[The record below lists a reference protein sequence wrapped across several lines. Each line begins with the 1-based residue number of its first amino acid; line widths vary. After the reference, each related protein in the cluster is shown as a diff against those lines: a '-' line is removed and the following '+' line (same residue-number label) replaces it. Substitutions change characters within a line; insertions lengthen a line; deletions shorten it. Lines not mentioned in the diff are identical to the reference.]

1 MRPRCCPTGSM
12 PPVAKR
18 SASIALSLTRR
29 LNLGDKLI
37 VYRGEADGKEKPS
50 RALATAAAFARSD
63 WERLPGNIVGLL
75 WHAITPVLDESI
87 HLYTIAQSMNV
98 QPLAPPLSFEE
109 QWFRLLYERLGGSGD
124 TRRSAGT
131 A

>member
-1 MRPRCCPTGSM
+1 M
-12 PPVAKR
+12 
-18 SASIALSLTRR
+18 
-29 LNLGDKLI
+29 
-37 VYRGEADGKEKPS
+37 YRGEADGKEKLS

-87 HLYTIAQSMNV
+87 HLYMNV

-109 QWFRLLYERLGGSGD
+109 QWFRLLYEALGRIWGH
-124 TRRSAGT
+124 A
-131 A
+131 